1 MICRREH
8 ARGRPRVEGERETE
22 ILDATLDLLLEVGYD
37 RLTMDGV
44 ASRARASKA
53 TLYRRWT
60 AKHSLVVDALMR
72 AKKSP
77 AVPEVDTGTL
87 RADLLATY
95 CSPGGFGHGESAELL
110 AVLMTAL
117 HTDAA
122 FATEFR
128 TRFLQPKVEISRRI
142 YARAQARGEIPPGV
156 DLDLLAPALTGILL
170 HRVFLLGQAVDER
183 TVEAV
188 IDQIILPAATGR
200 QALATKD
207 SHDH

>member
-60 AKHSLVVDALMR
+60 AKHCLVVDALVR
-72 AKKSP
+72 AKRSP

-95 CSPGGFGHGESAELL
+95 CSPGGFGDGRSAALL

-117 HTDAA
+117 HTDAD
-122 FATEFR
+122 FAAEFR
-128 TRFLQPKVEISRRI
+128 TRFLQPKVEVSRRI
-142 YARAQARGEIPPGV
+142 YARAQARGEIAPGV
-156 DLDLLAPALTGILL
+156 DLDLIAPALTGILL
-170 HRVFLLGQAVDER
+170 HRVFLLGQAVDDR

-207 SHDH
+207 SQ